1 MKTHNME
8 VLKAI
13 DSEQNT
19 YFAFKV
25 QISSHEMDQIKSFPI
40 RFWDKTHKVW
50 LIPYS
55 KANWQL
61 LFQKIGKTPYRV
73 VEQVIQLDYFP
84 ERFYGKK
91 DASIT
96 SAKQKEKEET
106 EGLSSFHQDAIL
118 RMKEQLIIRRYQPNT
133 HRTYL
138 SCMAEFLRYHNS
150 VSATDLKYEDI
161 KTFMLHKIR
170 VDKISESTQNSL
182 INAIKFYYEH
192 VEGRDKFYLYDL
204 RPRKAKKLPGF
215 LSKEETAKLLKATEN
230 IKHRLMLQLIYSAGL
245 RLGELIRLKVKDIHI
260 EMGIIEIKCAKGKKD
275 RITKLSKTLIPL
287 LQRYLMECKPSYY
300 LIEGQTGG
308 KYSARSVQ
316 AVLHQAVQK
325 SGVDENT
332 TVHTLRHTFATHLI
346 LDGMDIRLVQELLG
360 HNSLKT
366 TEIYTHITDKMK
378 KDIISP
384 LDHLDIS
391 E

>member
-1 MKTHNME
+1 ME

-13 DSEQNT
+13 DSEQNI

-25 QISSHEMDQIKSFPI
+25 QISSHEMEQIKSCPV
-40 RFWDKTHKVW
+40 RFWDKAHKVW

-61 LFQKIGKTPYRV
+61 LFQKIGKISYNI
-73 VEQVIQLDYFP
+73 VEEVIQLNYFP
-84 ERFYGKK
+84 ERFYKKK
-91 DASIT
+91 DASTI
-96 SAKQKEKEET
+96 SLRKKEKED
-106 EGLSSFHQDAIL
+106 LSSPHQNAII

-138 SCMAEFLRYHNS
+138 ACMTEFLTYYNS
-150 VSATDLKYEDI
+150 RTVEGLTHDEI
-161 KTFMLHKIR
+161 KAFMLHKIR
-170 VDKISESTQNSL
+170 IDKISESTQNSL

-215 LSKEETAKLLKATEN
+215 LSKEETAKLLKATDN
-230 IKHRLMLQLIYSAGL
+230 IKHRLILQLIYSAGL
-245 RLGELIRLKVKDIHI
+245 RLGDLTRLKVRDIHI
-260 EMGIIEIKCAKGKKD
+260 EMGIVEIKCAKGKKD
-275 RITKLSKTLIPL
+275 RIAKLSKTLIPL
-287 LQRYLMECKPSYY
+287 LERYLSEYKPSYY

-378 KDIISP
+378 KDVISP

>member
-1 MKTHNME
+1 ME

-13 DSEQNT
+13 DSEQNI

-25 QISSHEMDQIKSFPI
+25 QISSHEMEQIKSCPV
-40 RFWDKTHKVW
+40 RFWDKAHKVW

-61 LFQKIGKTPYRV
+61 LFQKIGKISYNI
-73 VEQVIQLDYFP
+73 VEEVIQLNYFP
-84 ERFYGKK
+84 ERFYKKK
-91 DASIT
+91 DASTI
-96 SAKQKEKEET
+96 SLRKKEKED
-106 EGLSSFHQDAIL
+106 LSSPHQNAII

-138 SCMAEFLRYHNS
+138 ACMTEFLTYYNS
-150 VSATDLKYEDI
+150 RTVEGLTHDDI
-161 KTFMLHKIR
+161 KAFMLHKIR
-170 VDKISESTQNSL
+170 IDKISESTQNSL

-204 RPRKAKKLPGF
+204 RPRKAKKLTGF

-245 RLGELIRLKVKDIHI
+245 RLGELIRLKVRDIHI
-260 EMGIIEIKCAKGKKD
+260 EMGIIEIKYAKGKKD
-275 RITKLSKTLIPL
+275 RIAKLSKTLIPL
-287 LQRYLMECKPSYY
+287 LQRYLMEYKPSYY
-300 LIEGQTGG
+300 LVEGQTGG

-316 AVLHQAVQK
+316 AILHQAVQK

-378 KDIISP
+378 KDVISP

>member
-1 MKTHNME
+1 ME

-13 DSEQNT
+13 DSEQNI

-25 QISSHEMDQIKSFPI
+25 QISSHEMEQIKSCPV
-40 RFWDKTHKVW
+40 RFWDKAHKVW

-61 LFQKIGKTPYRV
+61 LFQKIGKISYNI
-73 VEQVIQLDYFP
+73 VEEVIQLNYFP
-84 ERFYGKK
+84 ERFYKKK
-91 DASIT
+91 DASTI
-96 SAKQKEKEET
+96 SLRKKEKED
-106 EGLSSFHQDAIL
+106 LSSPHQNAII

-138 SCMAEFLRYHNS
+138 ACMTEFLTYYNS
-150 VSATDLKYEDI
+150 RTVEGLTHDDI
-161 KTFMLHKIR
+161 KAFMLHKIR
-170 VDKISESTQNSL
+170 IDKISESTQNSL

-230 IKHRLMLQLIYSAGL
+230 IKHRLILQLIYSAGL

-287 LQRYLMECKPSYY
+287 LQRYLMEYKPSYY

-332 TVHTLRHTFATHLI
+332 TVHTLRNTFATHLI

-378 KDIISP
+378 KDVISP